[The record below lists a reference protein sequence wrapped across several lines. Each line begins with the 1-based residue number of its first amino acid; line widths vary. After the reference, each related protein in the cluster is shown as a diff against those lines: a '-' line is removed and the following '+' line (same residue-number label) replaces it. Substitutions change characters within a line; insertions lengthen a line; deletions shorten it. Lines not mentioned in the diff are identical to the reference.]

1 MNCKTCD
8 TLLDSNAKFC
18 SHCGAKIVHDR
29 LSFKGTMEEFIGPFL
44 SWENNFWRTFVG
56 LFKTPKEVL
65 EAYIHGARKKYFQ
78 PFSYLILYTT
88 IAVLFYKL
96 FPLPDIYDFT
106 ANFSEGAK
114 DPNVPQ
120 IDMKKFYSNFYN
132 YYNFIIILTI
142 PLYSLLTYLTFK
154 RKGNNFFEHLVFNSY
169 LQTNIGYVS
178 IVIQILLL
186 HILHQ
191 PSPFFT
197 IQILFSVCF
206 SVYAFKKLYLLS
218 TKQIVIA
225 ILKFWGLA
233 LLMYLILTIIIGG
246 FVAISMLLSK

>member
-8 TLLDSNAKFC
+8 NLLEDQDKFC
-18 SHCGAKIVHDR
+18 SNCGAKIVHDR
-29 LSFKGTMEEFIGPFL
+29 LSFKGTMEEFVGPFL
-44 SWENNFWRTFVG
+44 SWDNNFWRTFIG
-56 LFKTPKEVL
+56 LFKQPKDVL
-65 EAYIHGARKKYFQ
+65 EAYINGARKKYFQ

-106 ANFSEGAK
+106 ANFNKGAT

-120 IDMKKFYSNFYN
+120 IDMKKFYSSFYN

-142 PLYSLLTYLTFK
+142 PIYSLLTYLTFK

-169 LQTNIGYVS
+169 MQTNIGYVS
-178 IVIQILLL
+178 ILIQILLL
-186 HILHQ
+186 HLLHQ

-206 SVYAFKKLYLLS
+206 SIYVFKKLYHLNA
-218 TKQIVIA
+218 KQVVVS

-233 LLMYLILTIIIGG
+233 LLVYIILSILIGGIVILT
-246 FVAISMLLSK
+246 MLLSK